1 MRQRYGHT
9 HLQMQTVLSAL
20 SWLIYI
26 SNSKEKEAD
35 KERITLL
42 FAGYRVGHAGQPVT
56 QIVFACGIKH
66 DTMIQ
71 LCTR

>member
-1 MRQRYGHT
+1 
-9 HLQMQTVLSAL
+9 MQTVLSAL

-26 SNSKEKEAD
+26 SNSKEKEEEEAD

-42 FAGYRVGHAGQPVT
+42 FVGYRVGHAPPVS

>member
-26 SNSKEKEAD
+26 SNSKEKEEAD

-42 FAGYRVGHAGQPVT
+42 FVGYRVGHAGQCHKLFLRVESNT
-56 QIVFACGIKH
+56 
-66 DTMIQ
+66 IQ
-71 LCTR
+71 